1 MELKDKAE
9 IIVQFTQ
16 EFIGES
22 EYDDWF
28 DYNDLGVPL
37 AVGIVNDLIILTTD
51 GIRLFNE
58 TWENLCKEFEQDPN
72 GEYSSID
79 DILEY

>member
-16 EFIGES
+16 EFIGDENF
-22 EYDDWF
+22 DDWF

-37 AVGIVNDLIILTTD
+37 AVGIVNNLIILTQD
-51 GIRLFNE
+51 GIKLFNE
-58 TWENLCKEFEQDPN
+58 TWENLCNELDQDPN
-72 GEYSSID
+72 GEYFSID
-79 DILEY
+79 DLL

>member
-16 EFIGES
+16 EFIGDENF
-22 EYDDWF
+22 DDWF

-37 AVGIVNDLIILTTD
+37 AVGIVNNLIMLTQD
-51 GIRLFNE
+51 GIKLFNE
-58 TWENLCKEFEQDPN
+58 TWENLCNELDQDPN
-72 GEYSSID
+72 GEYFSID
-79 DILEY
+79 DLL